1 MDKAIKD
8 QVNYLKN
15 ILCEEAREYL
25 KKNPLV
31 AINVDGKFKFISK
44 EQDLYRQHT
53 HEYVI
58 QLYRTALCLPYKQ
71 FTYEKFS
78 LKNLKLVKPKSL

>member
-25 KKNPLV
+25 QKNPLV
-31 AINVDGKFKFISK
+31 G
-44 EQDLYRQHT
+44 
-53 HEYVI
+53 
-58 QLYRTALCLPYKQ
+58 LPVSLLKRSL
-71 FTYEKFS
+71 FT
-78 LKNLKLVKPKSL
+78 N